1 MRDFDSE
8 CLCKHIIMK
17 TQRITQGSHSTSA
30 LRETGAGCRLY
41 EAFPGSQIG
50 QTHLQGESAVG
61 CNPINEQL

>member
-17 TQRITQGSHSTSA
+17 TQRITQESHSTIA
-30 LRETGAGCRLY
+30 LRETGAGCHLD
-41 EAFPGSQIG
+41 EVFPMSQAA

-61 CNPINEQL
+61 CHTRNEQL